1 MKKIIAIVLAM
12 VMVCCLSVTA
22 FAATEPAF
30 YSAEMTVSGYSY
42 STFTYNI
49 PETLE
54 LQSNN
59 HNSVTLGIDT
69 YNLDD
74 GYIISFMIQNG
85 IDNYHVQLKNEN
97 DETQTTQIT
106 FSDNKNNML
115 DLVNPV
121 ATFTIDEL
129 KDDIHCKSIN
139 VDWQPEETLKAGT
152 YSGVVVFG
160 ISAYPAD

>member
-1 MKKIIAIVLAM
+1 MKKVIAIILSL
-12 VMVCCLSVTA
+12 VMVCCMSVSA
-22 FAATEPAF
+22 FAASEPQ
-30 YSAEMTVSGYSY
+30 YGYHEMTVSGYSY
-42 STFTYNI
+42 STFSYNI

-54 LQSNN
+54 LQSTNQ
-59 HNSVTLGIDT
+59 NSVTLGIDT
-69 YNLDD
+69 FNLDD
-74 GYIISFMIQNG
+74 GYVISFQIMNG
-85 IDNYHVQLKNEN
+85 IDNHYVQLKNVN
-97 DETQTTQIT
+97 DETQTTKISFRDT
-106 FSDNKNNML
+106 KNNML

-129 KDDIHCKSIN
+129 KEDIHTRYIY